1 MKKTAVCVYRGI
13 HVGPAAFPGDGWLRR
28 WPPWPVCCGEWSWD
42 GSGESSLQ
50 QVSQV
55 IDTVIRREGVRDTVY
70 SVRPESKVASWQVGE
85 KGKRSRRNCTRSP
98 DTGGKPETGTGD
110 ETLQARTG
118 KCVLEDGI
126 DYSMLWEAVKAG
138 K

>member
-1 MKKTAVCVYRGI
+1 M
-13 HVGPAAFPGDGWLRR
+13 
-28 WPPWPVCCGEWSWD
+28 
-42 GSGESSLQ
+42 SGESSLQ

-55 IDTVIRREGVRDTVY
+55 IDTVIRREVVRDTVY
-70 SVRPESKVASWQVGE
+70 SVRPESKVASWQAGE
-85 KGKRSRRNCTRSP
+85 KGKRSRGDCTRSP